1 MSAAVN
7 GTQPF
12 HGKGIC
18 SRIDLETGSCTERSV
33 KNQRGVQLGGWA
45 WGRISPLSAVRD
57 MVIGNHKGKG
67 QKT

>member
-18 SRIDLETGSCTERSV
+18 SRIDLETGSVPSEGQEST
-33 KNQRGVQLGGWA
+33 RGAVGRMGM
-45 WGRISPLSAVRD
+45 GRISPLSAVRD
-57 MVIGNHKGKG
+57 MVIGNHKRKG